1 MVIELKNIVKRFGQ
15 NTVVNHVDLTI
26 GDGEFFTLLGP
37 SGCGK
42 TTLLRM
48 IAGFNDPDEGDI
60 LFGGESILHLPAHK
74 RDTGMVFQNYALFP
88 HLSVE
93 ENVAYGL
100 RARGIKG
107 QEVKDRVKDILEAVQ
122 LGDMASRYPRQL
134 SGGQQQRVALARAL
148 VIRPRVLLMDEPL
161 SNLDAKLR
169 VSMRE
174 EIRRIQQ
181 NLGITTVY
189 VTHDQEEAM
198 AVSDRIAIFYAG
210 HLQQVA
216 SPAAIYFTPANRFTA
231 EFMGSCNILETQCTA
246 FDAASETAK
255 AVSAAIAEEGVI
267 RLLYLEP
274 ALGKEAGLP
283 AVQEFSSPALGHIYG
298 VLLERIARGSPISTA
313 ALSEELSGEE
323 MSLLVSIL
331 QKPELLSKASQTL
344 RDYINKMREQSAGGS
359 MDLRDL
365 LASRQEK
372 EKDMRDKYGR

>member
-231 EFMGSCNILETQCTA
+231 EFMGSCNILETQCVA
-246 FDAASETAK
+246 FDAASETAR
-255 AVSAAIAEEGVI
+255 AVSGGVEFTFRAKDAVAGESLPI
-267 RLLYLEP
+267 MLRPDWIELASADSVNRFPGVVRERMFLGDSIVYQVE
-274 ALGKEAGLP
+274 ALG
-283 AVQEFSSPALGHIYG
+283 
-298 VLLERIARGSPISTA
+298 R
-313 ALSEELSGEE
+313 
-323 MSLLVSIL
+323 
-331 QKPELLSKASQTL
+331 TL
-344 RDYINKMREQSAGGS
+344 RVDMSSVNHGHMLEIGEAVE
-359 MDLRDL
+359 
-365 LASRQEK
+365 LAFAPESPVTVRK
-372 EKDMRDKYGR
+372 